1 MQATVQAIDLYELR
15 GFEQEMKDI
24 GAIII
29 DAARLTAEAIPLLR
43 DVGSNGV
50 RLHELTER
58 LVRMESQSDDIYR
71 IGVKRAFA
79 ELKADDVQGF
89 IVAREVYDHLERIVD
104 AFKAVANEIDGI
116 VIDHS

>member
-1 MQATVQAIDLYELR
+1 
-15 GFEQEMKDI
+15 
-24 GAIII
+24 
-29 DAARLTAEAIPLLR
+29 
-43 DVGSNGV
+43 
-50 RLHELTER
+50 
-58 LVRMESQSDDIYR
+58 VRMESQSDDIYR